1 MAKILLVD
9 DEPNIR
15 WTMAELLK
23 REGYETLTANDYD
36 GALAIIDSTRLDAI
50 VADIILPRRSG
61 IDILKEVS
69 RREPSVPVI
78 MITGE
83 PNVSQIREI
92 VQAGAYDYIA
102 KPVTKDVLV
111 RAIAKAVEK
120 KRLVDE
126 RRGLQEQVR
135 RHAEELEMVVARRT
149 SELAEA
155 HKFLGAVLDSATEY
169 AIIAVG
175 QDGRIVLFNRGAEL
189 MFDRREDEV
198 KGQPAAQLASDSLAS
213 GESSFLKIAREVAGQ
228 GGYKDEMA
236 LSRFDGSSFVASV
249 IITAICEAEGKEL
262 GYLIIAKDL
271 TAERR
276 REDHLRQM
284 RERLAHNE
292 KIAAL
297 GRMAA
302 QVAHEVK
309 NPLAGLRLYSLHLK
323 SKLTEKIAAADM
335 ALIDKIIDGINQL
348 SDTSEQVL
356 NFART
361 ITLARRRVDL
371 NRVVCDSLALLEPQL
386 QGNRISVALELAEAG
401 ALAML
406 DEASMRSTLI
416 NLLLNSV
423 QAMPEG
429 GQLTVATQ
437 AGEAALRLAITDTG
451 CGMTDEQ
458 VGNIFEPFYTTKS
471 QGLGLG
477 MSFASRVVRLHGG
490 EISVESRVNQG
501 TRITIVLPVKEEKVN
516 AACC

>member
-1 MAKILLVD
+1 
-9 DEPNIR
+9 
-15 WTMAELLK
+15 MAELLK
-23 REGYETLTANDYD
+23 REGYETLTATDFD
-36 GALAIIDSTRLDAI
+36 GALSIIETHRLDVI

-69 RREPSVPVI
+69 RREPSIPVI

-83 PNVSQIREI
+83 PNISQIREI

-102 KPVTKDVLV
+102 KPVTKDVLI
-111 RAIAKAVEK
+111 RAISKAVDK

-126 RRGLQEQVR
+126 KRSLEEQVK
-135 RHAEELEMVVARRT
+135 RHTEELEMVVAQRT

-155 HKFLGAVLDSATEY
+155 HKFLNAVLDSATEY
-169 AIIAVG
+169 AIIAID
-175 QDGRIVLFNRGAEL
+175 QDGQIVLFNHGAEL
-189 MFDRREDEV
+189 MFGRSEEEV
-198 KGQPAAQLASDSLAS
+198 KGQPAAQLAADNFASEERSL
-213 GESSFLKIAREVAGQ
+213 LKIAQEISSQ

-236 LSRFDGSSFVASV
+236 LSRFEGSSFIASV
-249 IITAICEAEGKEL
+249 AITAICEADGREL

-271 TAERR
+271 TVERR
-276 REDHLRQM
+276 REEHLRQM

-361 ITLARRRVDL
+361 ITLSRRLLDL
-371 NRVVCDSLALLEPQL
+371 NRIVSDSLALLEPQL
-386 QGNRISVALELAEAG
+386 QENRIAVALELAAGG

-429 GQLTVATQ
+429 GRLTVATQ
-437 AGEAALRLAITDTG
+437 TAEALLRLVITDTG
-451 CGMTDEQ
+451 CGMSDEQ
-458 VGNIFEPFYTTKS
+458 VNNIFEPFYTTKS

-477 MSFASRVVRLHGG
+477 MSFASRVIRLHGG
-490 EISVESRVNQG
+490 EISVESRVNHG
-501 TRITIVLPVKEEKVN
+501 TSITIVLPVKEEKVN
-516 AACC
+516 AASC